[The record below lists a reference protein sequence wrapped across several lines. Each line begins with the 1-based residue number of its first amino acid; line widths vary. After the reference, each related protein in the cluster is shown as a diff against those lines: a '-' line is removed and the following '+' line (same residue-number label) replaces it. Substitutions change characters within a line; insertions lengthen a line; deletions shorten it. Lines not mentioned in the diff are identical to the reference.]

1 MRNGTPNGDY
11 VIVSNESP
19 KSTLVIDKYGSIIVH
34 NISRH
39 EVAKLIVQ
47 NFLLSIGMPEDNLKL
62 ERGEILVQFSLGKS
76 VLLELAEDRFTDIIL
91 DEEIGALRIDAKR
104 HNCRIILF
112 NNGKGVVLGQSSKKV
127 AKLAT
132 MYWSEQLEN
141 EGALA

>member
-1 MRNGTPNGDY
+1 M
-11 VIVSNESP
+11 SNESP
-19 KSTLVIDKYGSIIVH
+19 KSTLIIDKYGSIIVH

-47 NFLLSIGMPEDNLKL
+47 NFLLSIGMSEDNLKL

-112 NNGKGVVLGQSSKKV
+112 NNGKGVVLGQSSKNV

-132 MYWSEQLEN
+132 KYWSEQLEN

>member
-1 MRNGTPNGDY
+1 M
-11 VIVSNESP
+11 S
-19 KSTLVIDKYGSIIVH
+19 
-34 NISRH
+34 
-39 EVAKLIVQ
+39 
-47 NFLLSIGMPEDNLKL
+47 EDNLKL

-112 NNGKGVVLGQSSKKV
+112 NNGKGVVLGQSSKNV

-132 MYWSEQLEN
+132 KYWSEQLEN

>member
-1 MRNGTPNGDY
+1 MRNGSLNGDY

-76 VLLELAEDRFTDIIL
+76 VLLELAEDRFTDITL

-132 MYWSEQLEN
+132 TYWSEQLEN